1 MQFQLKTMLMAVS
14 SVTMLLAATGCAT
27 MDMGSSKAKTE
38 ATGSAGGGTAVNA
51 NATLEKCDKPLG
63 TLAVVEDTNADWY
76 RQLTGQYH
84 LGPTTP
90 VLKLLV
96 QQSNCFVVVDRGAAM
111 ALGNGERN
119 LRDSGEMRET
129 SNFKK
134 GQMVAADYA
143 MNPTITFSSNDT
155 GGVGAGLGGWGG
167 GWLGLLAGGLKF
179 ADAST
184 MLTLVDNRS
193 SVQVAAAEGS
203 ARNTDFSLFG
213 GAFGSRMGAAGGG
226 YTKTPEGKVVVAAF
240 TDSYNNL
247 VKAVKNYKT
256 QTVEG
261 GLGAG
266 GNLAVQ
272 AEEPVQK
279 ATTPTKT
286 TTTKK
291 KKVKK

>member
-1 MQFQLKTMLMAVS
+1 
-14 SVTMLLAATGCAT
+14 
-27 MDMGSSKAKTE
+27 
-38 ATGSAGGGTAVNA
+38 
-51 NATLEKCDKPLG
+51 
-63 TLAVVEDTNADWY
+63 
-76 RQLTGQYH
+76 
-84 LGPTTP
+84 
-90 VLKLLV
+90 
-96 QQSNCFVVVDRGAAM
+96 VVVDRGAAM

-272 AEEPVQK
+272 AEEPVVK
-279 ATTPTKT
+279 EPVKKT

-291 KKVKK
+291 KKVKKYDTL